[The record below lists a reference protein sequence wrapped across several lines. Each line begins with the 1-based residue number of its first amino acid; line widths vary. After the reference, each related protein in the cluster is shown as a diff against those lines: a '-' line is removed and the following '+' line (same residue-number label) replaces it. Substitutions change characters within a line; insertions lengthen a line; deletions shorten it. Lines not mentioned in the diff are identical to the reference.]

1 MKKLIL
7 LTGLWGLAG
16 VLPLKAQTLT
26 ADLGFEATLRSY
38 GEPIISANPD
48 LLNSTSND
56 VGPWG
61 SPDFYYSFT
70 NDYGPLGSPDSLH
83 GVSNDLG
90 QGLEVEIPA
99 YGAKPMKILI
109 SANPDLYLSTANDY
123 GPAGAPESYYSVNND
138 YGPNG
143 APEMLHGAANDYGE
157 GLKIRFSETPLDA
170 PLELD
175 AP

>member
-1 MKKLIL
+1 MKVLFFIVL
-7 LTGLWGLAG
+7 G
-16 VLPLKAQTLT
+16 VVMNGWREAKAQIMVSDRPL
-26 ADLGFEATLRSY
+26 EAAIRIY
-38 GEPIISANPD
+38 GEPVLSANPD

-61 SPDFYYSFT
+61 SPDSYYSLT

-83 GVSNDLG
+83 GVANDLG

-99 YGAKPMKILI
+99 FGGKPMKILI
-109 SANPDLYLSTANDY
+109 SANPDLYMSTANDY

-143 APEMLHGAANDYGE
+143 APEMLHGAANNYGE
-157 GLKIRFSETPLDA
+157 GLKIRLSETPFDA

>member
-1 MKKLIL
+1 MKVLFFIIL
-7 LTGLWGLAG
+7 GLVMNGPKEA
-16 VLPLKAQTLT
+16 KAQTLIV
-26 ADLGFEATLRSY
+26 DPGLEAAIRLY
-38 GEPIISANPD
+38 GEPVLSANPD

-138 YGPNG
+138 YGPLG
-143 APEMLHGAANDYGE
+143 APELLDSVSNEYGQ
-157 GLKIRFSETPLDA
+157 GLKVEMAEPVISVDSMEVWK
-170 PLELD
+170 
-175 AP
+175 

>member
-1 MKKLIL
+1 MKVLFFIIL
-7 LTGLWGLAG
+7 G
-16 VLPLKAQTLT
+16 VVMNGWKEAKAQIMVSDRAL
-26 ADLGFEATLRSY
+26 EAAIRMY
-38 GEPIISANPD
+38 GEPVLSANPD

-61 SPDFYYSFT
+61 SPDFYYSLT

-83 GVSNDLG
+83 GVANNLG

-138 YGPNG
+138 YGPLG
-143 APEMLHGAANDYGE
+143 APELLDSVANEYGQ
-157 GLKIRFSETPLDA
+157 GLKVEMAEPLISVDSMGVWK
-170 PLELD
+170 
-175 AP
+175 

>member
-1 MKKLIL
+1 MKVLFFIIF
-7 LTGLWGLAG
+7 G
-16 VLPLKAQTLT
+16 VGMGGWKEAKAQIMVSDRAL
-26 ADLGFEATLRSY
+26 EAAIRMY
-38 GEPIISANPD
+38 GEPVLSANPD

-61 SPDFYYSFT
+61 SPDSYYSLT
-70 NDYGPLGSPDSLH
+70 NDYGPLGSPDFLH
-83 GVSNDLG
+83 GVANDLG